1 MKKSTVLCADV
12 ARINPGKSVNE
23 RWEPESMYPLRFV
36 GSFREE
42 KLLLA
47 VLPLGLTRGSSA
59 VTFQLCYDK
68 IREKWRGNLL

>member
-36 GSFREE
+36 GSFRGGE
-42 KLLLA
+42 A
-47 VLPLGLTRGSSA
+47 FTCRIA
-59 VTFQLCYDK
+59 
-68 IREKWRGNLL
+68 IRSNQGIECRYLSIML